1 MQTTNSIGIESPSC
15 RYFPVLKRND
25 AATQNEDVRYIQR
38 LLNTSG
44 ASLNTD
50 GTFGS
55 KTQQAVINFQQQQ
68 KIVADGIVGP
78 KTWSK
83 FGVCTNL
90 F

>member
-1 MQTTNSIGIESPSC
+1 MQTTNAIRIELPSC
-15 RYFPVLKRND
+15 RYFPALQRND
-25 AATQNEDVRYIQR
+25 AVTQNEDVRYIQR

-50 GTFGS
+50 GAFGL